1 MENNDND
8 GEVSKLRVQDEQTSM
23 SDMQHEIRAIARQ
36 NREGE
41 TTIHMQGTVTEW
53 ITSDVAF
60 ARIDRGKIRDNQIAI
75 ELGFDGDYPDE

>member
-1 MENNDND
+1 MTTNTENN
-8 GEVSKLRVQDEQTSM
+8 ESEMSKLRLQDERESV
-23 SDMQHEIRAIARQ
+23 SDMQHEIKTIARK

-60 ARIDRGKIRDNQIAI
+60 DRKDRGKLTENRIAKA
-75 ELGFDGDYPDE
+75 LDR

>member
-1 MENNDND
+1 
-8 GEVSKLRVQDEQTSM
+8 
-23 SDMQHEIRAIARQ
+23 MQHEIRAIARQ

-60 ARIDRGKIRDNQIAI
+60 DRRDRGKMTENRIAKA
-75 ELGFDGDYPDE
+75 LDQ

>member
-8 GEVSKLRVQDEQTSM
+8 GEVSKLRIQDEQESV
-23 SDMQHEIRAIARQ
+23 SNMQHEIRAIARR

-41 TTIHMQGTVTEW
+41 VTVHIQGTVTEW

-60 ARIDRGKIRDNQIAI
+60 DRRDRGKMTENRI
-75 ELGFDGDYPDE
+75 EKALDR